1 VAVRVGLFTD
11 SLERL
16 SLAEL
21 LDWLEHELPEVRELE
36 IGTGGYSPTPHCD
49 LDALLADAGE
59 RRRWL
64 GVLEARGFRLA
75 ALNVSG
81 NPLEIARHDRDLRRT
96 IELAGLLGVDR
107 IVCMSG
113 GRASLSA
120 GGWFPEL
127 EQQVELYWQT
137 TVLPYWQRLAETA
150 AGHDGLRLC
159 FELEPGAAVY
169 NVTTFERVAAGTPNL
184 AVNLDPS
191 HFFWQSIDPLAVVSH
206 LAGRIGFAH
215 GKDTV
220 MAPERV
226 ALDGA
231 LDRRSWRFATV
242 GQGHDGAWWGD
253 FAHALRSVGYDGVVS
268 IEYEDPTLPPEQ
280 SVIGAARLLGQAVS
294 AALPRTAS

>member
-1 VAVRVGLFTD
+1 VRVGLFTD

-16 SLAEL
+16 SLGEL
-21 LDWLEHELPEVRELE
+21 LGWLEQGLPEVRDLEL
-36 IGTGGYSPTPHCD
+36 GTGGYSPAPHLD
-49 LDALLADAGE
+49 LDSLLGSDGE

-64 GVLEARGFRLA
+64 GALETAGFRVA

-81 NPLEIARHDRDLRRT
+81 NPLELARHDRDLLRT

-150 AGHDGLRLC
+150 SAHEGLRLC

-169 NVTTFERVAAGTPNL
+169 NVTTFERVAAEAPNL

-191 HFFWQSIDPLAVVSH
+191 HFFWQSIDPLAVVRH
-206 LAGRIGFAH
+206 LGGRVGFVH

-220 MAPERV
+220 IAPERV
-226 ALDGA
+226 SLDGA

-242 GQGHDGAWWGD
+242 GQGHDAAWWRTLVE
-253 FAHALRSVGYDGVVS
+253 ALHNAGYDGVVS
-268 IEYEDPTLPPEQ
+268 IEFEDPTLPPEQ
-280 SVIGAARLLGQAVS
+280 SVVEAAHLLGQAMLS
-294 AALPRTAS
+294 Q

>member
-1 VAVRVGLFTD
+1 MRVGLFTD

-16 SLAEL
+16 SLDEVLA
-21 LDWLEHELPEVRELE
+21 WLALELPDVRDLEL
-36 IGTGGYSPTPHCD
+36 GTGGYSPAPHCD
-49 LDALLADAGE
+49 LDALLLSDGE

-64 GVLEARGFRLA
+64 GALEVAGFRLA

-81 NPLEIARHDRDLRRT
+81 NPLELARHDRDLRRT

-127 EQQVELYWQT
+127 EQQIELYWQT
-137 TVLPYWQRLAETA
+137 TVLPYWQRVSEA
-150 AGHDGLRLC
+150 ASGHEGLRLC

-169 NVTTFERVAAGTPNL
+169 NVTTFERVAADAPNL

-191 HFFWQSIDPLAVVSH
+191 HFFWQSIDPLAVVRH
-206 LAGRIGFAH
+206 LGGRIAFVH

-220 MAPERV
+220 VAPERV

-231 LDRRSWRFATV
+231 LDRRSWRFGTV
-242 GQGHDGAWWGD
+242 GQGHDTAWWR
-253 FAHALRSVGYDGVVS
+253 ALANALREAGYNGVVS
-268 IEYEDPTLPPEQ
+268 IEFEDPTLPPER
-280 SVIGAARLLGQAVS
+280 SIVEAAHVLAEAV
-294 AALPRTAS
+294 

>member
-1 VAVRVGLFTD
+1 MAVRVGLFTD

-16 SLAEL
+16 SLSEL
-21 LDWLEHELPEVRELE
+21 LAWLVHELPLVRDLE
-36 IGTGGYSPTPHCD
+36 IGTGGYSPTPHCN
-49 LDALLADAGE
+49 LDALLEDAGE
-59 RRRWL
+59 RRGWIGL
-64 GVLEARGFRLA
+64 LEEHGFRLA

-81 NPLEIARHDRDLRRT
+81 NPLEIARHDRDLHRT

-107 IVCMSG
+107 VVCMSG

-137 TVLPYWQRLAETA
+137 TVLPYWRRLAETA
-150 AGHDGLRLC
+150 AAHDGLRLC

-169 NVTTFERVAAGTPNL
+169 NVATFERVAADAPSL

-191 HFFWQSIDPLAVVSH
+191 HFFWQSIDPLAVVRRIG
-206 LAGRIGFAH
+206 GRIGFAH

-220 MAPERV
+220 IAPERV

-242 GQGHDGAWWGD
+242 GQGHDAAWWGS
-253 FAHALRSVGYDGVVS
+253 FAQALRSVGYDGVVS

-280 SVIGAARLLGQAVS
+280 SIVDAARLLADAV
-294 AALPRTAS
+294 A

>member
-1 VAVRVGLFTD
+1 VRVGLFTD

-16 SLAEL
+16 TLGEVLAW
-21 LDWLEHELPEVRELE
+21 LDQELPEVRDLEL
-36 IGTGGYSPTPHCD
+36 GTGGYSPTPHCD
-49 LDALLADAGE
+49 VGSLLGSDEE

-64 GVLEARGFRLA
+64 GALEAAGFRLA

-81 NPLEIARHDRDLRRT
+81 NPLELARHDLDLRRT
-96 IELAGLLGVDR
+96 IELAGMLGVDR

-113 GRASLSA
+113 GRAGLSA

-137 TVLPYWQRLAETA
+137 TVLPYWQRMAEA
-150 AGHDGLRLC
+150 ASAHEGLRLC

-169 NVTTFERVAAGTPNL
+169 NVTTFERVAAEAPNL

-191 HFFWQSIDPLAVVSH
+191 HFFWQSIDPLAVVRR
-206 LAGRIGFAH
+206 LGARIGFAH

-220 MAPERV
+220 IAPDRV

-242 GQGHDGAWWGD
+242 GQGHDVAWWQA
-253 FAHALRSVGYDGVVS
+253 FVEALRNGGYDDVIS
-268 IEYEDPTLPPEQ
+268 IEFEDPTTPAEQ
-280 SVIGAARLLGQAVS
+280 SVAEAVRLLGQAV
-294 AALPRTAS
+294 AAAA